1 MHTNTIPHAERAAK
15 AAHSIQ
21 PSDISAYIDC
31 VHAWLPRRLS
41 ARELAW
47 LAQHCG
53 ELHVPKWRK
62 RWDRVGYQQYVD
74 LKQPT
79 DAALHYLHS
88 IGNVLVN
95 YVEFAL
101 DWTFNYEDER
111 DAAWSFTDRH
121 IVKRWHRHSQGIRYV
136 KGTRYTAGRHGNS
149 NLVSYAD
156 KPSRITGE
164 VHCLHIEYRMR
175 LRALQRIGIS
185 SAKDLLNYD
194 HHAFWTQRLIMR
206 AIDLDRF
213 GRRYN
218 RQILHEGPR
227 YGAWTQS
234 ITDRS
239 TYNYDRRTGYTI
251 ARLHSTQAVID
262 QYRRYLDVNRC
273 LVDLDIGHLMPK
285 SPVDTAAMAKNN
297 IATGQWFTGGR
308 NGMSPLIIATP
319 IPPAPLAN
327 QTLTRAKHQTGPTP
341 TPAARSA
348 QQRISPVTD
357 GEYVQG
363 ARQRRES

>member
-1 MHTNTIPHAERAAK
+1 MSEIPRIERAAK
-15 AAHSIQ
+15 AAHGIQ
-21 PSDISAYIDC
+21 PSDISAYVDC

-47 LAQHCG
+47 LAQHC
-53 ELHVPKWRK
+53 EVRVPKWRK
-62 RWDRVGYQQYVD
+62 RWDRVGHQQYID

-121 IVKRWHRHSQGIRYV
+121 IVKRWHRESQGIRYV

-149 NLVSYAD
+149 NLVGYAD

-164 VHCLHIEYRMR
+164 LYCLHIEYRMR
-175 LRALQRIGIS
+175 LRALRRIGIS

-194 HHAFWTQRLIMR
+194 HHQFWTQRLLLR

-218 RQILHEGPR
+218 RQILHKGPR
-227 YGAWTQS
+227 TGAWIRRRMDGTV
-234 ITDRS
+234 
-239 TYNYDRRTGYTI
+239 YNQDRRTAGKIVRSYG
-251 ARLHSTQAVID
+251 STQAVID
-262 QYRRYLDVNRC
+262 QYRKYLDVRGC
-273 LVDLDIGHLMPK
+273 LVDLDIGHLLPET
-285 SPVDTAAMAKNN
+285 SVDMAATAKNN
-297 IATGQWFTGGR
+297 IVTGQCFAAAR
-308 NGMSPLIIATP
+308 KHLSPCIIGAH
-319 IPPAPLAN
+319 IPAAPLAN
-327 QTLTRAKHQTGPTP
+327 
-341 TPAARSA
+341 
-348 QQRISPVTD
+348 
-357 GEYVQG
+357 
-363 ARQRRES
+363 